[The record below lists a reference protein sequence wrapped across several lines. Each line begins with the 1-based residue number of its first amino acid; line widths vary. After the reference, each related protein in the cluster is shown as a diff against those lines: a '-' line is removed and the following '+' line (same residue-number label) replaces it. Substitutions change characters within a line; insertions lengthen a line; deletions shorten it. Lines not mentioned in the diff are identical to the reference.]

1 MLTYLKRLGGVA
13 LLSAAV
19 LLVAVPESKAQNPFF
34 QVAPGLTLQ
43 QYATNVATIG
53 RAFQQVPPYALGFN
67 PYSRIGG
74 GMGYGGGAG
83 GGVNPYANPYLAAN
97 PYAAA
102 DLGAS
107 MYGYGGYPYDPTYG
121 YLKGGADVIN
131 AQGKLMT
138 NQQQAFLMKE
148 QVRSE
153 RLKNRRAL
161 FDEYLYERDKMP
173 TAEDD
178 RQRYIMRQL
187 DRSRN
192 NPPVTEIVSGK
203 ALNDLLSALSK
214 QAGTNKDAAPV
225 LRTFQAPDEDL
236 LQRVNVVPTKS
247 VGNVG
252 VLRNHGR
259 LTWPVALSGPQFR
272 EEREQ
277 VNTLAQDAV
286 NQAEFNNQVDAGTL
300 RDLMTHISNL
310 QQQLRANGGD
320 LPPNLYI
327 ESRTFLNNLD
337 SAATALQQKD
347 AGRLFKY
354 NLQAKSLPDL
364 VRYMSSHGLEFG
376 PATPGDEAA
385 YMALYRSLASYDNA
399 VRPETS
405 KR

>member
-1 MLTYLKRLGGVA
+1 MLTYLKRLGGAA
-13 LLSAAV
+13 LLSATV

-43 QYATNVATIG
+43 QYAFNLATVG
-53 RAFQQVPPYALGFN
+53 RAFQQVPAYALGFN
-67 PYSRIGG
+67 PYARVQVGG
-74 GMGYGGGAG
+74 GGYGGGSGAG
-83 GGVNPYANPYLAAN
+83 AGALANPYMYGN
-97 PYAAA
+97 P
-102 DLGAS
+102 
-107 MYGYGGYPYDPTYG
+107 YGYGGYGSGYGDYGWYDPYYG

-138 NQQQAFLMKE
+138 NQQQAFIMRE
-148 QVRSE
+148 QATAE

-178 RQRYIMRQL
+178 RQRYMMRQL

-192 NPPVTEIVSGK
+192 NPPVTEIASGK
-203 ALNDLLSALSK
+203 ALNDLLTDLAK
-214 QAGTNKDAAPV
+214 QAGTSKDNAPV
-225 LRTFQAPDEDL
+225 LRTFQTPDEDL
-236 LQRVNVVPTKS
+236 LHSVNVVPTKS

-252 VLRNHGR
+252 LLRNHGR
-259 LTWPVALSGPQFR
+259 LTWPVALSGPQFK

-277 VNTLAQDAV
+277 INTLAQDAV

-300 RDLMTHISNL
+300 RDLMTHIGNL

-320 LPPNLYI
+320 LPPNTYI
-327 ESRTFLNNLD
+327 EARTFLNNLD

-347 AGRLFKY
+347 AGKLFKY
-354 NLQAKSLPDL
+354 KLDAKSLPDL

-399 VRPETS
+399 VREETT